1 MRPPESWSTARVTLA
16 LTLVTG
22 GVWILLA
29 LFGLNDAAI
38 AWAGFVPAR
47 VDGSIVIDGAPVWL
61 TPLTATLVHAA
72 TPIHV
77 IFNLVM
83 LVFCG
88 RPTEA
93 VIGRKGFVIL
103 YVAGAYA
110 AAVGQYLLSPLVN
123 LPGAPADLMAS
134 LPMIGASGAISAVL
148 GAYAILFG
156 RNKVKVA
163 NSTIALWLNAAWL
176 MVAWVVLNLIV
187 GYVATRI
194 EIGIA
199 FGAHIGG
206 FLVGVALAHP
216 LLMLRYGRTRRRA
229 TVVPLRKDGID
240 EPRGPWRG
248 PDA

>member
-1 MRPPESWSTARVTLA
+1 MRPPESWSTARITLA

-22 GVWILLA
+22 GAWILLA
-29 LFGLNDAAI
+29 LLRLNDWAI

-47 VDGSIVIDGAPVWL
+47 VDGLETGGAPVWL
-61 TPLTATLVHAA
+61 TPLTATLVHAS

-77 IFNLVM
+77 AFNLII

-93 VIGRKGFVIL
+93 VIGRTGFAIL

-110 AAVGQYLLSPLVN
+110 AAAGHYLLTPLVS
-123 LPGAPADLMAS
+123 APVAGSDLAAMGMA
-134 LPMIGASGAISAVL
+134 PMIGASGAISAVL

-163 NSTIALWLNAAWL
+163 SSTLALWLNALWL
-176 MVAWVVLNLIV
+176 MVAWIVLNLIV
-187 GYVATRI
+187 GYVAARI

-206 FLVGVALAHP
+206 FLIGVALAHP
-216 LLMLRYGRTRRRA
+216 LLMLRYGPTRRRA
-229 TVVPLRKDGID
+229 SVTPLRRDGID
-240 EPRGPWRG
+240 EG
-248 PDA
+248 